1 LGKPAIGSVVVGA
14 TQRGNTTVIEVEDDG
29 AGISVAAVRRVAAE
43 RGLATDAD
51 LAVMHDRDV
60 LRLIFL
66 PGFSTRG
73 DVTAVSGRGVGLDVV
88 ARNVERLGGRVD
100 VESQP
105 DAWTRFTVTLP
116 LTLATTRALLVEAG
130 AALYALPTAAV
141 EQVLRPKQLGS
152 IGGRPMLEYDGTA
165 IPVVALSSLFGGG
178 GSASK
183 TPATSTT
190 ATPTLVLVGTGQ
202 QRVALLIDRVV
213 GEQEIV
219 VKPLPYP
226 LMRVR
231 HIAGATILGSGRIV
245 PILNVPDLLR
255 GAARSVP
262 TLVAPP
268 VAEPVRVRQRILVAD
283 DSLTT
288 RTMERYILE
297 AAGYEV
303 ELAGDG
309 AEALAL
315 LQERG
320 CDVLVSDVEM
330 PGLDGIQLTERVRA
344 EPGLRDLPVILVT
357 SLDSA
362 TDRERGL
369 QAGADAY
376 IVKTSFDQDQLLR
389 TIREIAS

>member
-1 LGKPAIGSVVVGA
+1 
-14 TQRGNTTVIEVEDDG
+14 
-29 AGISVAAVRRVAAE
+29 
-43 RGLATDAD
+43 
-51 LAVMHDRDV
+51 
-60 LRLIFL
+60 
-66 PGFSTRG
+66 
-73 DVTAVSGRGVGLDVV
+73 VTEVSGRGVGLDVV

-100 VESQP
+100 VES
-105 DAWTRFTVTLP
+105 DRSSGTRFTVTLP
-116 LTLATTRALLVEAG
+116 LTLATTRALLVESG
-130 AALYALPTAAV
+130 DALYALPTAAV
-141 EQVLRPKQLGS
+141 EQVLRPERLGS
-152 IGGRPMLEYDGTA
+152 IGGRPMLEYGGTA
-165 IPVVALSSLFGGG
+165 IPVVTLAKLFGTPPGKTTVA
-178 GSASK
+178 SAA
-183 TPATSTT
+183 P
-190 ATPTLVLVGTGQ
+190 PTLVLVGSGL

-226 LMRVR
+226 VVRVR
-231 HIAGATILGSGRIV
+231 HVAGATILGSGRIV
-245 PILNVPDLLR
+245 PILNVADLLR
-255 GAARSVP
+255 GAARSGS
-262 TLVAPP
+262 TDVAPAIAAP
-268 VAEPVRVRQRILVAD
+268 ARRRQRVLVAD

-315 LQERG
+315 LQERD
-320 CDVLVSDVEM
+320 CDVLVSDIEM
-330 PGLDGIQLTERVRA
+330 PGLDGIELTTRVRA
-344 EPGLRDLPVILVT
+344 EPRLRDLPIILVT

-389 TIREIAS
+389 TIREIVS

>member
-1 LGKPAIGSVVVGA
+1 V
-14 TQRGNTTVIEVEDDG
+14 
-29 AGISVAAVRRVAAE
+29 
-43 RGLATDAD
+43 
-51 LAVMHDRDV
+51 
-60 LRLIFL
+60 
-66 PGFSTRG
+66 
-73 DVTAVSGRGVGLDVV
+73 
-88 ARNVERLGGRVD
+88 
-100 VESQP
+100 
-105 DAWTRFTVTLP
+105 
-116 LTLATTRALLVEAG
+116 
-130 AALYALPTAAV
+130 
-141 EQVLRPKQLGS
+141 
-152 IGGRPMLEYDGTA
+152 LEYDGTA
-165 IPVVALSSLFGGG
+165 IPVVALPSLFGGG
-178 GSASK
+178 GSASEMS
-183 TPATSTT
+183 AASTS
-190 ATPTLVLVGTGQ
+190 ATPTLVLVGAGQ

-226 LMRVR
+226 LLRVR

-245 PILNVPDLLR
+245 PILNVSDLLR
-255 GAARSVP
+255 GAARAVP
-262 TLVAPP
+262 VLVVPP
-268 VAEPVRVRQRILVAD
+268 IAEPQRPRQRVLVAD

-330 PGLDGIQLTERVRA
+330 PGLDGIELTERVRA
-344 EPGLRDLPVILVT
+344 EPSLRDLPVILVT
-357 SLDSA
+357 SLDSP